1 MRTVSLNIK
10 KDNVNDFLQL
20 LWVEL
25 SEKIGPMSCQHFYLD
40 TDDKEIYIYNVI
52 WCVDQLS
59 FITEFNFYNHTSK
72 GLIRVDVCVKDKKNQ
87 TIDVES
93 QKKILSI
100 ISEVNRTDFNSKIK
114 NNCFKVPIEGP
125 ISFSG
130 SYYFER
136 VNIGLVAEDCFNY
149 LIFDVKYITKSQS
162 NVLIIEKI
170 KLILAALS
178 VCTQQVF
185 EYVGGKIYSFDDCSV
200 YDFLGESFNNFKQV
214 ESFVDYDEIIE
225 DNKIVLPENTVNI
238 ISNIILSPK
247 AQNSAMRFIESL
259 RLRAEVFDNS
269 ILNGFKVQYEL
280 LGYVSSIESLLD
292 TSEKNVVL
300 NCPKCD
306 EQIEKPQRRI
316 SAQFNEFVYNH
327 SNNSSIVAST
337 MKQLYNDRSKFVHM
351 GKGLIS
357 QSRSSKQPLYLEGKT
372 YKQNFPS
379 YYFNI
384 HEFTGALIRNS
395 LRD

>member
-114 NNCFKVPIEGP
+114 TNCFKVPIEGP

-136 VNIGLVAEDCFNY
+136 VNIALVAEDCFNY
-149 LIFDVKYITKSQS
+149 LIFDVKYITKSQP

-200 YDFLGESFNNFKQV
+200 CDFLGESFNNFKQV

-247 AQNSAMRFIESL
+247 AQNSAMRF
-259 RLRAEVFDNS
+259 
-269 ILNGFKVQYEL
+269 
-280 LGYVSSIESLLD
+280 IESLLD

-384 HEFTGALIRNS
+384 HEFTGVLIRNS